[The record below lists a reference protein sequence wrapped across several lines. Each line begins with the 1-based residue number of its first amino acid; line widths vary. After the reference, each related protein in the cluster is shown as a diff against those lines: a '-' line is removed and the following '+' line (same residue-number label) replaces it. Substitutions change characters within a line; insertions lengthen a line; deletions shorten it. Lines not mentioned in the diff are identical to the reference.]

1 MMTTTQTHTLEYVL
15 DGVPEVRLS
24 NHKGDLHV
32 IHDAEPGVVHIRLHT
47 HRPVDFGPVEANV
60 NGTVVTVRVPPLS
73 DPDGG
78 PGFSVSIGSFSWSAG
93 SSGVRVDI
101 EVHLPPQATLAVD
114 TGAGDITVSG
124 VAGAV
129 AAKSGAGDI
138 QVEEAATVTLHSG
151 AGDASTGRIGG
162 GSLRTGTGDIRIQQ
176 CTQDTEINS
185 GSGDVTVLDST
196 SGLRITTGAG
206 DVNAMVSAGRVDIR
220 SGMGDVMIQVPSG
233 VAVWQDLTTGVGE
246 VRSHVQSHGEPEPGE
261 PFVSVTA
268 RTGAGDVTLT
278 Q

>member
-32 IHDAEPGVVHIRLHT
+32 VHDAEPGVVRVRLHT

-60 NGTVVTVRVPPLS
+60 NGTVVTVRVPALS

-114 TGAGDITVSG
+114 TGAGDISVSG
-124 VAGAV
+124 VAGTV

-162 GSLRTGTGDIRIQQ
+162 GSLRTGTGDIRVQQ

-185 GSGDVTVLDST
+185 GAGDVTVLDST
-196 SGLRITTGAG
+196 SALRITTGAG
-206 DVNAMVSAGRVDIR
+206 DVNTMVSAGRVDIR
-220 SGMGDVMIQVPSG
+220 SGMGDVMIQVPTG
-233 VAVWQDLTTGVGE
+233 VAVWQDLTTGLGE
-246 VRSHVQSHGEPEPGE
+246 VRSRVQSYGEPEPGE

>member
-1 MMTTTQTHTLEYVL
+1 MTTTQTHTLEYVL
-15 DGVPEVRLS
+15 DGLPTLRLN
-24 NHKGDLHV
+24 NHRGDLHIV
-32 IHDAEPGVVHIRLHT
+32 HDAEPGVVRLRLHT

-60 NGTVVTVRVPPLS
+60 DGAVVTVRVPPLS
-73 DPDGG
+73 DPEGG

-93 SSGVRVDI
+93 ASGVRVDV
-101 EVHLPPQATLAVD
+101 EVHMPPQATLVLD
-114 TGAGDITVSG
+114 TGAGDIAVNGESG
-124 VAGAV
+124 SV

-138 QVEEAATVTLHSG
+138 QVEDACTVTLHSG

-176 CTQDTEINS
+176 CAQDTEINS
-185 GSGDVTVLDST
+185 GSGDVTVLDSAT
-196 SGLRITTGAG
+196 ALRITTGAG
-206 DVNAMVSAGRVDIR
+206 DVNVMISGGRVDVR
-220 SGMGDVMIQVPSG
+220 SGMGDVNIQVPSG

-246 VRSHVQSHGEPEPGE
+246 VRSRVQSYGEPEPGE

>member
-32 IHDAEPGVVHIRLHT
+32 VHDAEPGVVRVRLHT

-60 NGTVVTVRVPPLS
+60 NGTVVTVRVPALS

-93 SSGVRVDI
+93 SSGARVDI

-124 VAGAV
+124 VAGTV

-138 QVEEAATVTLHSG
+138 QVEEASTVTLHSG

-162 GSLRTGTGDIRIQQ
+162 GSLRTGTGDVRIQR

-196 SGLRITTGAG
+196 SALRITTGAG

-233 VAVWQDLTTGVGE
+233 VAVWQDLTTGLGE
-246 VRSHVQSHGEPEPGE
+246 VRSRVQSYGEPEPGE